1 MRKCAVKKPRVFE
14 HVRKERVPVGGV
26 GDVAAAFSGDVEFLA
41 ELFIAF
47 KERYV
52 VPVLRR
58 AHRGDHARGAAADDE
73 NNHVRSSLSV
83 SDR

>member
-1 MRKCAVKKPRVFE
+1 MRKRAVEKPRILE
-14 HVRKERVPVGGV
+14 HMRKECVPVGGV

-41 ELFIAF
+41 ELFVAF
-47 KERYV
+47 KERHV

-58 AHRGDHARGAAADDE
+58 AHRGNHARGAAADDE